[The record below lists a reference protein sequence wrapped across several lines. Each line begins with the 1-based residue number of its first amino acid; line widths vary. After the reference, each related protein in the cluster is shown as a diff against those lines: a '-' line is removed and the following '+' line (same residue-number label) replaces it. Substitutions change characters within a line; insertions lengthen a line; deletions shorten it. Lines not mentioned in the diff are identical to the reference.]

1 MIKSSKACKKDPVYK
16 QLEPGVRVVVK
27 CDLEAFLP
35 HEDKDDSAA
44 NEVFSSAHDR
54 KLLENETIEEF
65 KQDQAANKPKPRY
78 RCRGEGSV
86 GRNTRF
92 NGESANPHVA
102 I

>member
-16 QLEPGVRVVVK
+16 QLEPGARVVVK

-35 HEDKDDSAA
+35 HEDKYDSSA
-44 NEVFSSAHDR
+44 NEVFSNVQDR
-54 KLLENETIEEF
+54 TLLENETIEEF
-65 KQDQAANKPKPRY
+65 QQDQATSKAKPRY

-92 NGESANPHVA
+92 NGKPWNPHVP

>member
-35 HEDKDDSAA
+35 HEDKDDSSA
-44 NEVFSSAHDR
+44 NEVFSNVHDR
-54 KLLENETIEEF
+54 KLLENETIEEL
-65 KQDQAANKPKPRY
+65 KQDQAASKSKNKY

-92 NGESANPHVA
+92 NGKPDDPHVA